1 MRVVFLEDVEGV
13 AKGGDVREVKNGFA
27 RNFLIPKNLAVPAT
41 HNALQRVD
49 RLKVRADEVRLK
61 TLADMKALAEDLNGS
76 RVAVEMRAGAGGRLY
91 GSVTSAMIAER
102 LSESTD
108 REIDRRAVALA
119 EPIRELG
126 LVEVDLHLHQEA
138 EARVSVLVHATGT
151 DPDELFASLDEESD
165 EEPSEPEEG
174 SDA

>member
-1 MRVVFLEDVEGV
+1 MKVVFLEDVEGV

-27 RNFLIPKNLAVPAT
+27 RNYLIPKNLAVPAA

-61 TLADMKALAEDLNGS
+61 TLSDMKALAEDLNGS

-102 LSESTD
+102 LSEAAD
-108 REIDRRAVALA
+108 RAIDRRAVTLP

-126 LVEVDLHLHQEA
+126 LFEVDLHLHQEA
-138 EARVSVLVHATGT
+138 EAQVSVLVHATGT
-151 DPDELFASLDEESD
+151 DPDELFASLEETED
-165 EEPSEPEEG
+165 EPSEPEEG
-174 SDA
+174 PEA

>member
-27 RNFLIPKNLAVPAT
+27 RNYLIPKSLAEPAT
-41 HNALQRVD
+41 HNALQRVG
-49 RLKVRADEVRLK
+49 RLKVQADGVRLK
-61 TLADMKALAEDLNGS
+61 TLSDMKALAEDLDGS
-76 RVAVEMRAGAGGRLY
+76 KVAVAMRAGAGGRLY

-108 REIDRRAVALA
+108 RVIDRRTVTLL

-126 LVEVDLHLHQEA
+126 LFEVNLHLHQEA
-138 EARVSVLVHATGT
+138 EARISVLVHATGT
-151 DPDELFASLDEESD
+151 DPDELFASLEEADDKPSD
-165 EEPSEPEEG
+165 PEEG